1 MYLPLSIN
9 KISYLKEIGQNT
21 IYVDSNSESKM
32 LCLFNINEISDFL
45 TWELDIN
52 NNYIATIEF
61 IPDISKYDIDAPQMI
76 LSKPFLINKFSSSET
91 IMKFID
97 ERLYYMVDYY
107 CLDDT
112 VILDNKNRS
121 GPGVILNYTKFYY

>member
-1 MYLPLSIN
+1 
-9 KISYLKEIGQNT
+9 
-21 IYVDSNSESKM
+21 M

-45 TWELDIN
+45 NWELDIN

-112 VILDNKNRS
+112 LILDTKNRS